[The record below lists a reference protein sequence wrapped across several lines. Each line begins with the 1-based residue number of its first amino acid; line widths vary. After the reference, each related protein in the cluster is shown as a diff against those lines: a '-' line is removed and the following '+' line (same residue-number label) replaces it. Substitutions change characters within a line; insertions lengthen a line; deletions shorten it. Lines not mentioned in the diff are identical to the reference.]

1 MFLSRPLAFTVTAL
15 LFGAG
20 AAVGV
25 IGLRAQERE
34 NVADKPA
41 VRRPVETPA
50 LSPSP
55 MIPEPPAT
63 APESA
68 TGSSRAPESAGS
80 TPKPPG
86 MAAGAPSSAD
96 AQGELDPEAQFA
108 AERAAR
114 MNQLVPIG
122 RIFRG
127 VKIPN
132 YSGDT
137 LGSVVNADFMRRA
150 DDEHLEMEMLEIVNY
165 NRGVPDSRMLTDRA
179 IYDIEAKTLRS
190 TTPAKIIQQQFEMTG
205 DRMIFDSNTRIGHM
219 SGRVKTRIYQVD
231 QYSSGQ

>member
-1 MFLSRPLAFTVTAL
+1 MSFHRSLNGALAIL
-15 LFGAG
+15 LLGAG
-20 AAVGV
+20 AIAGV
-25 IGLRAQERE
+25 MGLRAQEGSGSE
-34 NVADKPA
+34 DKPA
-41 VRRPVETPA
+41 IRRPAESPA
-50 LSPSP
+50 LSPTP

-63 APESA
+63 APQP
-68 TGSSRAPESAGS
+68 APGTPPGS
-80 TPKPPG
+80 TDSPSPG
-86 MAAGAPSSAD
+86 EGSGAAPAAEGAE
-96 AQGELDPEAQFA
+96 GELDPEAQLA

-122 RIFRG
+122 RVFRG

-165 NRGVPDSRMLTDRA
+165 NKGVPDSRILTDRA

-190 TTPAKIIQQQFEMTG
+190 TTPAKIVQEQFEMTG

-231 QYSSGQ
+231 QYGGSQ